1 MSSYAGTVAQAA
13 GGRRQYGGVM
23 GKADRMIVLGLAA
36 PLAFA
41 LPGVPVLTYALL
53 GVAAGLVVTIIQR
66 LGAAY
71 ADLRSPR

>member
-1 MSSYAGTVAQAA
+1 
-13 GGRRQYGGVM
+13 M

-41 LPGVPVLTYALL
+41 LPGVPVFTYAL
-53 GVAAGLVVTIIQR
+53 GVVAAGLVVTIIQR

-71 ADLRSPR
+71 ADLRSAR